1 MKKAICLLMTLI
13 FTFLFAFM
21 SFAENEV
28 IVDDPTA
35 PGSGQTV
42 IQDMYDEEV
51 PQSPPEDS
59 NDSNDSGDLSV
70 LEVTV
75 ENIEDSTVPAS
86 GELVQ
91 TGGIPAYVFYVI
103 GGVCIVAAIVLATRK
118 GKESN
123 AG

>member
-1 MKKAICLLMTLI
+1 MVLV
-13 FTFLFAFM
+13 FTFVFACM
-21 SFAENEV
+21 SFAENEA
-28 IVDDPTA
+28 IIEDPTA

-42 IQDMYDEEV
+42 VQDMYDEEV

-59 NDSNDSGDLSV
+59 GDSGDYAAAYQLAIAS
-70 LEVTV
+70 
-75 ENIEDSTVPAS
+75 IEDQDIPAS

-91 TGGIPAYVFYVI
+91 TGGVPAYVFYI
-103 GGVCIVAAIVLATRK
+103 AGGICILAAIVLATRK